1 MKTMQVLSMMLLLSA
16 CASKVEQESSVSFPI
31 ATPETPVQRAEVPD
45 VKTMTQTPT
54 PSAKVTVAPCKE
66 TPQPQATTAE
76 IEAKIKED
84 LADFEWSDVL
94 YENSPIGSLFAN
106 HQKESEYIT
115 ITPHPTEN
123 QSVKGK
129 EGTVFTFA
137 PECFVDE
144 IGNTVTTPI
153 QLEIKEC
160 YGLADILSTNLTTT
174 CNEQPIETAGMFY
187 IQATTKGKPVRLRQ
201 DKPMLVEMPSK
212 GKPNKNMQLFY
223 GDKQLVSGVMNWI
236 PAMAESNMEVE
247 RFATTSFVP
256 RSSYGFICGNDDL
269 YAEIFDI
276 GKITLAFEVQA
287 VNTRNNPNNIPEI
300 KVKVEKI
307 HPSLEKYKAEI
318 ETALNRLSWSD
329 GENNRANF
337 LRQTNFY
344 SAEKE
349 CHLAKPI
356 HINADKLTSIREEL
370 LIYKNA
376 TIKKE
381 LDLIGK
387 IKMVYYYERTGL
399 IGYSKNT
406 LAFSNDL
413 RYFRE
418 NFTTVKQKGNNHYE
432 EMMANFNENKY
443 KIITTYSPQYADN
456 YIFAVNRFGWGNC
469 DMFSRDAGPKEMLT
483 VKSEHTKNTDVKL
496 LILKRNS
503 ILPSSPFNNMYRF
516 SGIPRGTQ
524 AIIIA
529 THVKN
534 KKASFAFQPVTI
546 GKEAVVTLTNF
557 EEMSFANLEKKLLT
571 L

>member
-187 IQATTKGKPVRLRQ
+187 IQAT
-201 DKPMLVEMPSK
+201 
-212 GKPNKNMQLFY
+212 
-223 GDKQLVSGVMNWI
+223 
-236 PAMAESNMEVE
+236 
-247 RFATTSFVP
+247 
-256 RSSYGFICGNDDL
+256 
-269 YAEIFDI
+269 
-276 GKITLAFEVQA
+276 
-287 VNTRNNPNNIPEI
+287 
-300 KVKVEKI
+300 
-307 HPSLEKYKAEI
+307 
-318 ETALNRLSWSD
+318 
-329 GENNRANF
+329 
-337 LRQTNFY
+337 
-344 SAEKE
+344 
-349 CHLAKPI
+349 
-356 HINADKLTSIREEL
+356 
-370 LIYKNA
+370 
-376 TIKKE
+376 
-381 LDLIGK
+381 
-387 IKMVYYYERTGL
+387 
-399 IGYSKNT
+399 
-406 LAFSNDL
+406 
-413 RYFRE
+413 
-418 NFTTVKQKGNNHYE
+418 VKQKGNNYYE

-503 ILPSSPFNNMYRF
+503 ILPSSPFNNTYRF

-524 AIIIA
+524 AVIIA

-557 EEMSFANLEKKLLT
+557 EEMSFADLEKKLLT